1 MASISLPPQP
11 QPGFPQHFESSSS
24 DNSASRRLTM
34 PPLPNP
40 PFVFPARDPD
50 AAEEETEH
58 RTPPALPSFS
68 FNPGSGQSL
77 QPPPPNTRGGG
88 HRRRP
93 SEFVGGDQLVT
104 PETGVTGEKREEP
117 PSPTHAAAPAGPPV
131 PSGPPPGRGP
141 GRRHHAHRRSAAVSG
156 VDLNAIQKALGSNPT
171 APSAPTT
178 PGDRTFDTGN
188 EQSQRPLS
196 LSATSLGR
204 PTPPASPQF
213 PPDYSVP
220 PVPPIPSAIHVQHA
234 PTTDNLDH
242 GRPVSAVSQEPSPAP
257 SAADFQ
263 SSDNLQPIAQAPIQK
278 RTSKPRPK
286 TADASLAFD
295 LMQTQNALDEPTI
308 KRSKSTGHSRARKS
322 VSARKLNAQA
332 QHEACIEDSHS
343 TDASRPSCSDDGS
356 EYGTDSD
363 NEGDESHVTKK
374 SRSKKKQKRV
384 RGWAGSLLGR
394 GKSKRHHKGEAEK
407 PESPERKAKKPPPPF
422 ALSRTNSDVGSVME
436 VDFDNDDVVVLR
448 TPTNTEAPVSAE
460 ERGEEIPPVPAV
472 SLESAWKPRS
482 FYEQNAQDEVFSSP
496 IIDLDAALGPFNT
509 PDMRPAKG
517 AGPSKFSVATQRMY
531 SGGRRGEFVGPEMRY
546 HRRAESAPIMPPFDR
561 SALGP
566 ARLGG
571 ATGVETPDV
580 FYEEEE
586 DAFLAANQSPR
597 NEVASSQ
604 KAPAVL
610 STSEDDAKSVMS
622 DDTGDTL
629 TRAAEPT
636 PEPLPARASER
647 GSISTS
653 EPTSE
658 SSVEPS
664 PQSTPPVHQGLGIR
678 APDEVEPSPPTTAST
693 ERKPRQPL
701 HNSNPFGRPPRSPIE
716 ILRSEESVA
725 RAPLPPSP
733 DVSPG
738 FLAVDK
744 RPATSP
750 HELQP
755 HIPPLSLS
763 AGVSPSDSSFPSPDA
778 PRLFNDRYFTS
789 HSYHHLPADYY
800 NHASVEDVPSLTSSA
815 STMTNTMNRF
825 SASFFP
831 RARLSTDRAA
841 SFSAAVNRRTS
852 QANASKRSSL
862 ASLSKLVGGPHS
874 ERSKLYQEEKPPG
887 DSPDKSKKKG
897 RRLSR
902 LMHFW
907 KVKEKEKTGT
917 DKTSSSER
925 P

>member
-1 MASISLPPQP
+1 M
-11 QPGFPQHFESSSS
+11 
-24 DNSASRRLTM
+24 
-34 PPLPNP
+34 
-40 PFVFPARDPD
+40 
-50 AAEEETEH
+50 
-58 RTPPALPSFS
+58 TP
-68 FNPGSGQSL
+68 
-77 QPPPPNTRGGG
+77 
-88 HRRRP
+88 
-93 SEFVGGDQLVT
+93 
-104 PETGVTGEKREEP
+104 PETGVAGDKREEP
-117 PSPTHAAAPAGPPV
+117 PSPTQPTAPT
-131 PSGPPPGRGP
+131 GPPPGRGP

-156 VDLNAIQKALGSNPT
+156 VDLNAIQKALGSNPA

-178 PGDRTFDTGN
+178 PGDRTFDTGHDDI
-188 EQSQRPLS
+188 QRPLS
-196 LSATSLGR
+196 YSATSLGR

-213 PPDYSVP
+213 PSVSPVP
-220 PVPPIPSAIHVQHA
+220 PVPPIPSAIQIQHA
-234 PTTDNLDH
+234 PTPEDPDI
-242 GRPVSAVSQEPSPAP
+242 GRPGSAASQEFAQTSEAT
-257 SAADFQ
+257 SIQ
-263 SSDNLQPIAQAPIQK
+263 RSNNIQPIEQLPVQK

-295 LMQTQNALDEPTI
+295 LMQSQNTSDAAAI
-308 KRSKSTGHSRARKS
+308 KRSKSTGHSRSRKS
-322 VSARKLNAQA
+322 VSARHLTAHAHNDTGIDDA
-332 QHEACIEDSHS
+332 HS
-343 TDASRPSCSDDGS
+343 TDTSRPSLSDDGS
-356 EYGTDSD
+356 EYASD
-363 NEGDESHVTKK
+363 TEDEVDETGATKK
-374 SRSKKKQKRV
+374 SRSKKKKQKRV
-384 RGWAGSLLGR
+384 RAWAGSLLGR
-394 GKSKRHHKGEAEK
+394 SKGKRHAKPETEK
-407 PESPERKAKKPPPPF
+407 SESPERKEKKTLRPP
-422 ALSRTNSDVGSVME
+422 ALTRTNSDVGSFME

-460 ERGEEIPPVPAV
+460 ERDEDIPPVPTV
-472 SLESAWKPRS
+472 SLENAWKPRS
-482 FYEQNAQDEVFSSP
+482 FYEQTAQDEVLSSP

-509 PDMRPAKG
+509 PDHRPAKG
-517 AGPSKFSVATQRMY
+517 NLSKFSVATQRMY

-546 HRRAESAPIMPPFDR
+546 HRRAESAPIMQPFDR

-571 ATGVETPDV
+571 ATGVETSDV

-586 DAFLAANQSPR
+586 DAFLAANPSSPR
-597 NEVASSQ
+597 NELATSQ
-604 KAPAVL
+604 IAAAFS
-610 STSEDDAKSVMS
+610 STSEEDNNESKSVKS

-629 TRAAEPT
+629 TRAPEAT
-636 PEPLPARASER
+636 PEPVPASM
-647 GSISTS
+647 S
-653 EPTSE
+653 EPVAEPLSE
-658 SSVEPS
+658 PAVES
-664 PQSTPPVHQGLGIR
+664 PPKPRTPQHRGLGIQATEEAEALPPAF
-678 APDEVEPSPPTTAST
+678 APAEQ
-693 ERKPRQPL
+693 RPRQAL
-701 HNSNPFGRPPRSPIE
+701 HNPNPFGRPPRSPVE

-725 RAPLPPSP
+725 KAPGPPSP

-755 HIPPLSLS
+755 NIPPLSLS

-778 PRLFNDRYFTS
+778 PRLFNDRYFSS
-789 HSYHHLPADYY
+789 HSYHHLPSEYY

-907 KVKEKEKTGT
+907 KLKDKEKTGT
-917 DKTSSSER
+917 EAETSSER